1 MSLVIFLGNE
11 IAGDDSAG
19 YEAFKEAKKEISA
32 RMEYVGTD
40 IFELSRI
47 YENEEKLVIVDA
59 VYGIDDVVHLK
70 NEELFSLNEK
80 SMHAHRIS
88 AVEGLKIL
96 KATMKNFPKEAHLI
110 GIPAKSIEKRTF
122 SEEVI
127 EKAVKMLKKIVKTED
142 GRR

>member
-11 IAGDDSAG
+11 FAGDDSAG
-19 YEAFKEAKKEISA
+19 YEAYRKAKEKISA
-32 RMEYVGTD
+32 RMLYLGTD

-47 YENEEKLVIVDA
+47 YENEERLVIIDA
-59 VYGIDDVVHLK
+59 FHGIDEVVHLK
-70 NEELFSLNEK
+70 NEELFNLNDK

-96 KATMKNFPKEAHLI
+96 KATMKNFPKEVHLI

-122 SEEVI
+122 SEDVI
-127 EKAVKMLKKIVKTED
+127 EKAVKMLKKIVKT
-142 GRR
+142 